1 MHLQVTTM
9 ETLRR
14 VSASTRQVSTGAT
27 ASGRVDVHG
36 LQARDGFVWIADN
49 RSGRLYR
56 VPILTNRPRL
66 SESHFRHTPAT
77 RT

>member
-36 LQARDGFVWIADN
+36 LQVRDGFVWIADN

-56 VPILTNRPRL
+56 VRI
-66 SESHFRHTPAT
+66 
-77 RT
+77 

>member
-1 MHLQVTTM
+1 VDALWVPVRSAAVDPTGLPTM

-56 VPILTNRPRL
+56 VRI
-66 SESHFRHTPAT
+66 
-77 RT
+77 

>member
-1 MHLQVTTM
+1 M

-56 VPILTNRPRL
+56 VRI
-66 SESHFRHTPAT
+66 
-77 RT
+77 